1 MARRVIHLVY
11 PHDRG
16 KISAP
21 HVIGWRLADFLA
33 RDYEVWLHDWDRREP
48 IRPTAGDVLIGH
60 LNPDPGTVVARSLRQ
75 PGWGRKL
82 LLGPFNLDPRQV
94 AFIDRSIGFAD
105 VFCAITGP
113 YWAAKVP
120 TSRFAHWG
128 PKFRPIDLAV
138 DPADYP
144 RIKRAFNPRG
154 SRSILYV
161 GHTRWQ
167 KNPRYLEA
175 IAERLPGVTF
185 GWCGAGRRPL
195 RGFQPLGS
203 QDFASEAGRA
213 LVARHDFTITVG
225 AFDANP
231 TTILESMAWGLIPV
245 CTPTSGYAG
254 IPSIVNVPL
263 DDADGAAAVLRRLLD
278 AEEAELV
285 ALQERNFA
293 LVRDQ
298 YTWERF
304 GRAIAAQVE
313 ATDSPPLGRGGAA
326 NTAWLRLMEALSP
339 MTRRWMKSRLAALTR
354 GTEKLE

>member
-11 PHDRG
+11 PHDRR

-21 HVIGWRLADFLA
+21 HVIGWKLADFLA
-33 RDYEVWLHDWDRREP
+33 REHEVRLHDWDGREP
-48 IRPTAGDVLIGH
+48 IRPGTGDVLIGH
-60 LNPDPGTVVARSLRQ
+60 LNPDPATVVARSIRL
-75 PGWGRKL
+75 PGWARKI

-94 AFIDRSIGFAD
+94 AFIDRSIPFAD

-113 YWAAKVP
+113 YWEARLPA
-120 TSRFAHWG
+120 SRFAHWA
-128 PKFRPIDLAV
+128 PRFRRVDLAV
-138 DPADYP
+138 DPTDYP
-144 RIKRAFNPRG
+144 RIKRAFSPKG
-154 SRSILYV
+154 SRSILYI

-185 GWCGAGRRPL
+185 AWCGAGRRPL
-195 RGFQPLGS
+195 RGFQRLGS
-203 QDFASEAGRA
+203 QDFASEEGRA
-213 LVARHDFTITVG
+213 LVARHDFTLTVG

-231 TTILESMAWGLIPV
+231 TTILESMAWGLIPI

-263 DDADGAAAVLRRLLD
+263 GDPDGAAAVLRRLLD
-278 AEEAELV
+278 ADEEALV

-293 LVRDQ
+293 LVRDE

-304 GRAIAAQVE
+304 GQAIAAQVA
-313 ATDSPPLGRGGAA
+313 ATDSPPLGHSGAA

-339 MTRRWMKSRLAALTR
+339 PTRTWARRALRRLAGR
-354 GTEKLE
+354 E